1 MPFLRPSWY
10 HKPSARTAAT
20 VANARQNQKLMW
32 PRPANA
38 PAARRKGVA
47 GKGSPT
53 CSAKTRVGST
63 TYPCRN
69 KNSRLPCTLPSDS
82 PVIACPGLPCLF
94 YEFCSMPP
102 LTAHD
107 KFADWLAVA
116 GSFLSSLI
124 RLGQRGCIP
133 RVTDCHRGNGLPALW
148 NVVCLFRSFRIEASH
163 LVHDEAPGR
172 RFERKLHASPADII
186 LSVSVGSIVFGERQ
200 FRDCNRQY
208 RGMFRPVR
216 IKFHQRTERLLE
228 IFTVVTRR
236 DNVRPRLLVVAGRR
250 PSRRFKQASQHFRR
264 DRLVAECPWAPSI
277 LNQVLDWIIYWR
289 WFIHCRPQKNRL
301 RYFAACLTISRSM
314 VMVTVSPTTT
324 PPPSMFAF
332 HLTPKSWRFT
342 FVVALAAA
350 RVFPQGSFTAALGPS
365 TSSTTSFV
373 TPCMVR
379 SPVILSLP
387 APADSTFLDLK
398 VRVGNFSTSKK
409 FALRRS

>member
-20 VANARQNQKLMW
+20 VDRVRQNQKLMW
-32 PRPANA
+32 PRPAKA

-107 KFADWLAVA
+107 KFADWIAAA

-133 RVTDCHRGNGLPALW
+133 RVSDCHRGNGLPALR
-148 NVVCLFRSFRIEASH
+148 NVVRFSRCFRIEASH

-172 RFERKLHASPADII
+172 RFERKLHARCPYVI
-186 LSVSVGSIVFGERQ
+186 LGVSVQRVVFGKSQ
-200 FRDCNRQY
+200 LCDCN
-208 RGMFRPVR
+208 
-216 IKFHQRTERLLE
+216 H
-228 IFTVVTRR
+228 
-236 DNVRPRLLVVAGRR
+236 
-250 PSRRFKQASQHFRR
+250 
-264 DRLVAECPWAPSI
+264 
-277 LNQVLDWIIYWR
+277 
-289 WFIHCRPQKNRL
+289 
-301 RYFAACLTISRSM
+301 
-314 VMVTVSPTTT
+314 
-324 PPPSMFAF
+324 
-332 HLTPKSWRFT
+332 
-342 FVVALAAA
+342 
-350 RVFPQGSFTAALGPS
+350 
-365 TSSTTSFV
+365 
-373 TPCMVR
+373 
-379 SPVILSLP
+379 
-387 APADSTFLDLK
+387 
-398 VRVGNFSTSKK
+398 
-409 FALRRS
+409 